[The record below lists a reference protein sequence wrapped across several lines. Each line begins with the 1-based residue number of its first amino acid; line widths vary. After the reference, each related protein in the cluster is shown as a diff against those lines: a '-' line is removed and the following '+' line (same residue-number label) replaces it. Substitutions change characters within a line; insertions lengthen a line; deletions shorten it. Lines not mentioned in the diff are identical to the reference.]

1 MAVLFSTA
9 MLHPDDDEDAM
20 DPQMKSPFDSSF
32 RTFDATNY
40 KPIGDLDLLVFC
52 SVLWFWAA
60 ASVMETGND
69 IIVSVSPSATVDV
82 KKNIFDLCTDS
93 KDSFLAVI
101 EV

>member
-1 MAVLFSTA
+1 MADFFSTA

-20 DPQMKSPFDSSF
+20 DPQMKSPFGSSF

-40 KPIGDLDLLVFC
+40 KPIGDLNV
-52 SVLWFWAA
+52 SAGRVLWFWVAA
-60 ASVMETGND
+60 VLVVKGND
-69 IIVSVSPSATVDV
+69 VIVSLSPSATVDV

-93 KDSFLAVI
+93 KDRFLAVI